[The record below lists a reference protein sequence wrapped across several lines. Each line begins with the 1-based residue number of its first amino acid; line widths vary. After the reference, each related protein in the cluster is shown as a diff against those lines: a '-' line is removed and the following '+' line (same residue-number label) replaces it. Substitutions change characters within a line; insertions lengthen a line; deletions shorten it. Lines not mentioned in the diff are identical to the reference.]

1 MNILSCIN
9 PLEFPTFSNNTLK
22 RSILYE
28 EKKLHNT

>member
-22 RSILYE
+22 DLYYMR
-28 EKKLHNT
+28 KKIA